1 MKTLVVYYSRTGRTK
16 KIAEYI
22 QSALD
27 SEIEEIQDVKN
38 RNGVLGWLSA
48 GRDAG
53 SKSLTSLEE
62 MDKMPVD
69 YNVVILGSPT
79 WNNSLSSPVRTYI
92 EKFNEDLRHV
102 ACFSTGDGEDPDAVD
117 EMEALLGRK
126 VFAKL
131 HLVRKS
137 DIDSGNYQEKVDK
150 FVSKIKSFML

>member
-27 SEIEEIQDVKN
+27 SEIDEIQDVKN
-38 RNGVLGWLSA
+38 RKGILGWISA

-53 SKSLTSLEE
+53 SKSLTPLEDV
-62 MDKMPVD
+62 DKLPKD
-69 YNVVILGSPT
+69 YSVVIIGSPT

-92 EKFNEDLRHV
+92 DKFNEELRHV
-102 ACFSTGDGEDPDAVD
+102 ACFTTGDGDDPDSLN
-117 EMEALLGRK
+117 EMEALLGSK

-131 HLVRKS
+131 HLVRKN
-137 DIDSGNYQEKVDK
+137 DIDPGDYKEKTDK
-150 FVSKIKSFML
+150 FITKIKSFML